1 MKTTFKLRYDSRW
14 GEELYLTGN
23 SAELG
28 LWNPNKAVKMEYEGP
43 GIWSV
48 ETDVMPTTEYKY
60 FIRENN
66 QIRWEDGP
74 NRILPEG
81 KDRIWDWFGLTE
93 RQTLQGVAV
102 PLVSLRTD
110 PSKNAITLFLGEVLY
125 RAVRDGMAEE
135 GLYDWCERS
144 ILTLEAL
151 EKDYAN
157 FHLRW
162 LLELAAAMGFE
173 PSAED
178 LSPFAGELFQDVK
191 ALLDASFEEAM
202 LLPLSGERR
211 SELCEVF
218 IRYLSHHSESTLD
231 IRSLRVLRELF

>member
-1 MKTTFKLRYDSRW
+1 MTTDARLIILQYTKIKDSAIVIHTLSRKW
-14 GEELYLTGN
+14 GRRSFIVHLGKGASLALFQPLSIVDAEITENPRSELWRASRFTQ
-23 SAELG
+23 A
-28 LWNPNKAVKMEYEGP
+28 
-43 GIWSV
+43 
-48 ETDVMPTTEYKY
+48 
-60 FIRENN
+60 R
-66 QIRWEDGP
+66 
-74 NRILPEG
+74 
-81 KDRIWDWFGLTE
+81 
-93 RQTLQGVAV
+93 

-110 PSKNAITLFLGEVLY
+110 PSKNAITLFLSEVLY

-173 PSAED
+173 PSVED
-178 LSPFAGELFQDVK
+178 LSPFAGERFKDVK

>member
-1 MKTTFKLRYDSRW
+1 MTTDARLIILQYTKIKDSAIVIHTLSREW
-14 GEELYLTGN
+14 GRRSFIVHLGKGASLALFQPLSIVEAEISENPRSELWRASRFTQ
-23 SAELG
+23 A
-28 LWNPNKAVKMEYEGP
+28 
-43 GIWSV
+43 
-48 ETDVMPTTEYKY
+48 
-60 FIRENN
+60 
-66 QIRWEDGP
+66 Q
-74 NRILPEG
+74 
-81 KDRIWDWFGLTE
+81 
-93 RQTLQGVAV
+93 

-110 PSKNAITLFLGEVLY
+110 PSKNAITLFLSEVLY

-162 LLELAAAMGFE
+162 LLELSAAMGFE

-178 LSPFAGELFQDVK
+178 LAPFAGERFKEVK

>member
-1 MKTTFKLRYDSRW
+1 MTTDARLIILQYTKIKDSAIVIHTLSREW
-14 GEELYLTGN
+14 GRRSFIVHLGKGASLALFQPLSIVDAEITENPRSELWRASRFTQ
-23 SAELG
+23 A
-28 LWNPNKAVKMEYEGP
+28 
-43 GIWSV
+43 
-48 ETDVMPTTEYKY
+48 
-60 FIRENN
+60 R
-66 QIRWEDGP
+66 
-74 NRILPEG
+74 
-81 KDRIWDWFGLTE
+81 
-93 RQTLQGVAV
+93 

-110 PSKNAITLFLGEVLY
+110 PSKNAITLFLSEVLY
-125 RAVRDGMAEE
+125 RAVRDGMEEE

-162 LLELAAAMGFE
+162 LLELSAAMGFE

-178 LSPFAGELFQDVK
+178 LSPFAGERFKDVK

>member
-1 MKTTFKLRYDSRW
+1 MTTDARLIILQYTKIKDSAIVIHTLSREW
-14 GEELYLTGN
+14 GRRSFIVHLGKGASLALFQPLSIVDAEITENPRSELWRASCFTQ
-23 SAELG
+23 A
-28 LWNPNKAVKMEYEGP
+28 
-43 GIWSV
+43 
-48 ETDVMPTTEYKY
+48 
-60 FIRENN
+60 R
-66 QIRWEDGP
+66 
-74 NRILPEG
+74 
-81 KDRIWDWFGLTE
+81 
-93 RQTLQGVAV
+93 

-110 PSKNAITLFLGEVLY
+110 PSKNAITLFLSEVLY

-178 LSPFAGELFQDVK
+178 LSPFAGERFKDVK

>member
-1 MKTTFKLRYDSRW
+1 MTTDARLIILQYTKIKDSAIVIHTLSREW
-14 GEELYLTGN
+14 GRRSFIVHLGKGASLALFQPLSIVDAEITENPRSELWRASRFTQ
-23 SAELG
+23 A
-28 LWNPNKAVKMEYEGP
+28 
-43 GIWSV
+43 
-48 ETDVMPTTEYKY
+48 
-60 FIRENN
+60 R
-66 QIRWEDGP
+66 
-74 NRILPEG
+74 
-81 KDRIWDWFGLTE
+81 
-93 RQTLQGVAV
+93 

-110 PSKNAITLFLGEVLY
+110 PSKNAITLFLSEVLY

-178 LSPFAGELFQDVK
+178 LSPFAGERFKDVK

-231 IRSLRVLRELF
+231 IRSLRVLRALF

>member
-1 MKTTFKLRYDSRW
+1 MTTDARLIILQYTKIKDSAIVIHTLSREW
-14 GEELYLTGN
+14 GRRSFIVHLGKGASLALFQPLSIVDAEITENPRSELWRASRFTQ
-23 SAELG
+23 A
-28 LWNPNKAVKMEYEGP
+28 
-43 GIWSV
+43 
-48 ETDVMPTTEYKY
+48 
-60 FIRENN
+60 R
-66 QIRWEDGP
+66 
-74 NRILPEG
+74 
-81 KDRIWDWFGLTE
+81 
-93 RQTLQGVAV
+93 

-110 PSKNAITLFLGEVLY
+110 PSKNAITLFLSEVLY

-144 ILTLEAL
+144 ILTLESL

-178 LSPFAGELFQDVK
+178 LSPFAGERFKDVK

>member
-1 MKTTFKLRYDSRW
+1 MTTDARLIILQYTKIKDSAIVIHTLSREW
-14 GEELYLTGN
+14 GRRSFIVHLGKGASLALFQPLSIVDAEITENPRSELWRASRFTQ
-23 SAELG
+23 A
-28 LWNPNKAVKMEYEGP
+28 
-43 GIWSV
+43 
-48 ETDVMPTTEYKY
+48 
-60 FIRENN
+60 R
-66 QIRWEDGP
+66 
-74 NRILPEG
+74 
-81 KDRIWDWFGLTE
+81 
-93 RQTLQGVAV
+93 

-110 PSKNAITLFLGEVLY
+110 PYKNAITLFLSEVLY

-178 LSPFAGELFQDVK
+178 LSPFAGERFKDVK

>member
-1 MKTTFKLRYDSRW
+1 MTTDARLIILQYTKIKDSAIVIHTLSREW
-14 GEELYLTGN
+14 GRRSFIVHLGKGASLALFQPLSIVDAEITENPRSELWRASRFTQ
-23 SAELG
+23 A
-28 LWNPNKAVKMEYEGP
+28 
-43 GIWSV
+43 
-48 ETDVMPTTEYKY
+48 
-60 FIRENN
+60 R
-66 QIRWEDGP
+66 
-74 NRILPEG
+74 
-81 KDRIWDWFGLTE
+81 
-93 RQTLQGVAV
+93 

-110 PSKNAITLFLGEVLY
+110 PSKNAITLFLSEVLY

-162 LLELAAAMGFE
+162 LLELASAMGFE

-178 LSPFAGELFQDVK
+178 LSPFAGERFKDVK

>member
-1 MKTTFKLRYDSRW
+1 MTTDARLIILQYTKIKDSAIVIHTLSREW
-14 GEELYLTGN
+14 GRRSFIVHLGKGASLALFQPLSIVDAEITENPRSELWRASRFTQ
-23 SAELG
+23 A
-28 LWNPNKAVKMEYEGP
+28 
-43 GIWSV
+43 
-48 ETDVMPTTEYKY
+48 
-60 FIRENN
+60 R
-66 QIRWEDGP
+66 
-74 NRILPEG
+74 
-81 KDRIWDWFGLTE
+81 
-93 RQTLQGVAV
+93 

-110 PSKNAITLFLGEVLY
+110 PSKNAITLFLSEVLY

-178 LSPFAGELFQDVK
+178 LSPFAEERFKDVK

>member
-1 MKTTFKLRYDSRW
+1 MTTDARLIILQYTKIKDSAIVIHTLSREW
-14 GEELYLTGN
+14 GRRSFIVHLGKGASLALFQPLSIVDAEITENPRSELWRASRFTQ
-23 SAELG
+23 A
-28 LWNPNKAVKMEYEGP
+28 
-43 GIWSV
+43 
-48 ETDVMPTTEYKY
+48 
-60 FIRENN
+60 R
-66 QIRWEDGP
+66 
-74 NRILPEG
+74 
-81 KDRIWDWFGLTE
+81 
-93 RQTLQGVAV
+93 

-110 PSKNAITLFLGEVLY
+110 PSKNAITLFLSEVLY

-178 LSPFAGELFQDVK
+178 LSPFAGERFKDVK
-191 ALLDASFEEAM
+191 ALLDANFEEAM

>member
-1 MKTTFKLRYDSRW
+1 MTHDARLIILQYTKIKDSAIVIHTLSREW
-14 GEELYLTGN
+14 GRRSFIVHLGKGASLALFQPLGIVEAEISENPKSELWRASRCT
-23 SAELG
+23 
-28 LWNPNKAVKMEYEGP
+28 
-43 GIWSV
+43 
-48 ETDVMPTTEYKY
+48 
-60 FIRENN
+60 
-66 QIRWEDGP
+66 Q
-74 NRILPEG
+74 
-81 KDRIWDWFGLTE
+81 
-93 RQTLQGVAV
+93 AV

-110 PSKNAITLFLGEVLY
+110 PSKNAITLFLSEVLY

-157 FHLRW
+157 FHLRA

-173 PSAED
+173 PSLED
-178 LSPFAGELFQDVK
+178 LAPFCGERYAEVK
-191 ALLDASFEEAM
+191 ALLGASFEEAM

-211 SELCEVF
+211 GDLCEIL
-218 IRYLSHHSESTLD
+218 IRYLSHHSESNLD